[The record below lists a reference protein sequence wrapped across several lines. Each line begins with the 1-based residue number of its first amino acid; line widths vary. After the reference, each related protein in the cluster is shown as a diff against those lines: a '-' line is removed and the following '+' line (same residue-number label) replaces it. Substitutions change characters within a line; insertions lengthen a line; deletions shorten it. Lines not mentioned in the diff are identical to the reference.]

1 MCYLP
6 SMGRHGAIALL
17 APPRPVKC
25 LTSMGAE
32 PNQLDGQGMSP
43 AMVMTL
49 KTDCNVECLRL
60 MFRAGAVVNPG
71 GAYCWGDDID
81 PWLGRKLQN
90 VADDDLVKYEAI
102 QLLIGVT
109 DARGWSEGCSGI
121 RNVR

>member
-1 MCYLP
+1 MSLFTTP
-6 SMGRHGAIALL
+6 IQVIAKTQ
-17 APPRPVKC
+17 AVTVSKNEPRD
-25 LTSMGAE
+25 E
-32 PNQLDGQGMSP
+32 MSP

-60 MFRAGAVVNPG
+60 MFRAGATVDCG
-71 GAYCWGDDID
+71 DGAYCWGDDID

-109 DARGWSEGCSGI
+109 DAGGWSEGCEGRSVLGW
-121 RNVR
+121 R